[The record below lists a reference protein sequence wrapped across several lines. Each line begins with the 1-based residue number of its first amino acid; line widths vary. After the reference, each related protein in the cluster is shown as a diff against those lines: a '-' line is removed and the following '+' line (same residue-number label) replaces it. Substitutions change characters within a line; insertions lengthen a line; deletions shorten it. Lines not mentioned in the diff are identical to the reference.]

1 VSGTMSLIEATMR
14 ADAEAVRVIG
24 HNIANAQVTGYRRQI
39 PVSAT
44 TQTFAAATDE
54 ATLNVQALE
63 ASAPSTQIA
72 TDLRTGSLQSTGRS
86 LDVALEGSGF
96 FVLQSA
102 SGSAMTLT
110 RRGDL
115 QVSADGVLTAAN
127 GDPVLGEQGV
137 IDIGTG
143 IPAIDADGTIR
154 VGDEIIDRLRVVQ
167 VTHEETLQYLGNGI
181 FAADDAAAVVVQV
194 QASMRQGFLEVSN
207 ISPVGE
213 MVQMMEAMRRF
224 ESAQRFA
231 RGYDQLMEKAISEL
245 GKVD

>member
-1 VSGTMSLIEATMR
+1 VSGTLSLIEATMR

-39 PVSAT
+39 PVTAT
-44 TQTFAAATDE
+44 AQTFAAAADE

-63 ASAPSTQIA
+63 ASAPTTQIA
-72 TDLRTGSLQSTGRS
+72 TDLRAGTMQSTGRP

-102 SGSAMTLT
+102 SGSLLT

-115 QVSADGVLTAAN
+115 QVSAEGVLVAAN
-127 GDPVLGEQGV
+127 GDPVLGEQGI
-137 IDIGTG
+137 IDIGTS
-143 IPAIDADGTIR
+143 IPVIDADGTIR
-154 VGDEIIDRLRVVQ
+154 VNEAVVDRLRVVQ
-167 VTHEETLQYLGNGI
+167 VMQEEALQYLGNGI
-181 FAADDAAAVVVQV
+181 FAADDAASVVTQD
-194 QASMRQGFLEVSN
+194 QASMRQGFLEASN

-231 RGYDQLMEKAISEL
+231 RGYDQMMEKAISEL

>member
-24 HNIANAQVTGYRRQI
+24 HNIANSQVAGYRRQI
-39 PVSAT
+39 PVSGISS
-44 TQTFAAATDE
+44 TFAAATDE
-54 ATLNVQALE
+54 ASLQMQA
-63 ASAPSTQIA
+63 ADMMAPTTHIE
-72 TDLRTGSLQSTGRS
+72 TDLRAGALKSTGRA

-96 FVLQSA
+96 FVLQGA
-102 SGSAMTLT
+102 AGSLLT
-110 RRGDL
+110 RRGDM
-115 QVSADGVLTAAN
+115 QVSAEGTLIAAT
-127 GDPVLGEQGV
+127 GEPVLGEQGA

-143 IPAIDADGTIR
+143 TPVIAADGTVR
-154 VGDEIIDRLRVVQ
+154 VNDEIIDRLRVVQ
-167 VTHEETLQYLGNGI
+167 VTNEAGLEYLGNGL
-181 FAADDAAAVVVQV
+181 FSASDDAGVVIQE
-194 QASMRQGFLEVSN
+194 QALLRQGFLEASN

-245 GKVD
+245 GKVG